1 MAAYQDQD
9 ETSWGYLSQETNNYN
24 QHQNDLNTPGMT
36 DSKVYCNSAS
46 MTTVIIDLINAEAGD
61 NAMLMY
67 EHTLVGNVE
76 LTPFVL

>member
-1 MAAYQDQD
+1 
-9 ETSWGYLSQETNNYN
+9 
-24 QHQNDLNTPGMT
+24 MT

-76 LTPFVL
+76 LTPFVLWQILHLYMLCGVDHYSWH

>member
-1 MAAYQDQD
+1 
-9 ETSWGYLSQETNNYN
+9 
-24 QHQNDLNTPGMT
+24 MT

-61 NAMLMY
+61 NVMLMY